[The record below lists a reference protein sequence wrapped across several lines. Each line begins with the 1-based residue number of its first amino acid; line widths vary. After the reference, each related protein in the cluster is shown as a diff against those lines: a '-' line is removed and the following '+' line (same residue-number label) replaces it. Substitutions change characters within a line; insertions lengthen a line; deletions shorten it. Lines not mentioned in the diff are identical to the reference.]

1 MRRKI
6 TFLAAPILIALS
18 TLFLSS
24 NAFADVPNSVKV
36 KAAYEGVWQCLSNGA
51 YSTSFNASVGGAG
64 MANKTLSGSTV
75 KLPYGL
81 TDARDNNTNCT
92 EILKGFR
99 DNYRSDDNLNKGLM
113 KSGMWS
119 NQNALAVKNYFAGT
133 GNNGGAGTMG
143 YKAQPVGNVDSGQ
156 PTSRL
161 EVSLNKD
168 RIGGNTCTKLTDDGG
183 TTLAGTQ
190 SFYKQ
195 DGSVVQKLLFP
206 KITKNKSGNW
216 FTGDVSTDST
226 GINVP
231 EPGDGEIETFYFCN
245 DNSWITVQD
254 IGTNKS
260 PQYRISGT
268 YTQYVMNE
276 YNQLT
281 PSVTDIGEAYVM
293 SDGANGWSYGG
304 NGGLFSV
311 NIVPGVVEASGEFD
325 DYKLTYMNS
334 GTVEQAKATQMQ
346 TIKTIN
352 SSNAAG
358 YSMSLGASAGY
369 DKLKLTNAE
378 IYSLYTYYIK
388 DVFRYPV
395 ICEGESDFSSYNNS
409 NSKKVQWAKDKT
421 CRVFTKAIVNPPQY
435 AVYGVDNNNH
445 FTKVVTID
453 KVIEKLNALPESVL
467 NGSGAEAGGSVP
479 GADDPD
485 EGAADGAQKS
495 ACETASGSLGW
506 IICPVMTTMNNAVNG
521 LYNNLIQP
529 ILEVN
534 ANALKTSTSGTS
546 STVGN
551 SSGVYDAWSTF
562 RNYANIAFAIALAI
576 VILSQLT
583 GIGLSNYNV
592 KKILP
597 RLIMVIVLVNISFIL
612 CQLAVDISNVLG
624 TALQEELT
632 KMAEGIWGDVAMS
645 GNNFFGGNV
654 LGGVL
659 DVFLNVGVVTSVLGI
674 SVAAISNWGVW
685 LIPLL
690 LVAITFVVSVIFFFI
705 ILAVRQAGIFI
716 LITLAPLAIICYAL
730 PNTKSLFDRWYKMFT
745 SLLIV
750 YPICGLM
757 MGGGQFASALLMK
770 VGTDSSMG
778 LIMLLVA
785 VIVSVAPFFLIPT
798 VVKSSMGALGN
809 IGAKL
814 STMGSKAGGFLGGA
828 FVGSRAGKRL
838 KESTDHRN
846 ENQQLNR
853 DKRYLN
859 RINKR
864 LSNDKHVSDR
874 AKARAGRI
882 ANRVL
887 ATEKDRS
894 SNAFRAD
901 QMATAGGIAAMI
913 ANQTAGLDEDME
925 RAEVANTLAQYQ
937 AMDGSDG
944 GVNFNQ
950 LEAAT
955 IRDASGNLQRDSNG
969 NVLRD
974 MNDNSLE
981 VEYNRQLDA
990 LQNDPED
997 KAALRRVKALQQ
1009 YFATQGEP
1017 GRAVVQRA
1025 FESRIV
1031 SGQIGGLDKAA
1042 SAIARDGK
1050 FLSDIKGSG
1059 GRDMFAMVNDLASG
1073 RAQTGATGV
1082 AHYRKQGAQ
1091 KYDAQALANLDD
1103 GARERLM
1110 RTALSGNFKDEDLNA
1125 ISASAREALS
1135 NDNIQVKP
1143 EQEADLRK
1151 LAMAGYAHGA
1161 SSSATSG
1168 TVGSNAMAA
1177 SNVREID
1184 SAAKFIRSM
1193 NGGSKFAAGTNASNN
1208 NDYKMIQGMAQNAQT
1223 ALKDSTKTYSQEQV
1237 KAMQDVI
1244 KAARDMGVKND
1255 VNNDFGSVDP
1265 ARIQVRG
1272 VEPMAIPTPPPGF
1285 TAGGIWTGG
1294 AAGPNRVQQAALDH
1308 YLQQRAAAES
1318 YNREHFGSSTG
1329 TGSGS
1334 GSGSGSGG
1342 TP

>member
-334 GTVEQAKATQMQ
+334 GTVEQTKATQIQ
-346 TIKTIN
+346 TIN

-358 YSMSLGASAGY
+358 Y
-369 DKLKLTNAE
+369 DKLKLTNAAGYDELKLTDAE

-495 ACETASGSLGW
+495 ACETAAGSLGW

-632 KMAEGIWGDVAMS
+632 GMAEGIWGDVAMS

-659 DVFLNVGVVTSVLGI
+659 DVFLNAGVATSVLGI
-674 SVAAISNWGVW
+674 SVVAITNWNIW
-685 LIPLL
+685 LIPLF

-778 LIMLLVA
+778 LIMLLVS

-798 VVKSSMGALGN
+798 VVKNSMGALGN

-814 STMGSKAGGFLGGA
+814 STMGSKAGSFLGGA
-828 FVGSRAGKRL
+828 LVGPQSRAGRFFKEAGDHYDQSRQL
-838 KESTDHRN
+838 K
-846 ENQQLNR
+846 R
-853 DKRYLN
+853 DKKFLDYV
-859 RINKR
+859 NKR
-864 LSNDKHVSDR
+864 MSNDKFVFGGT
-874 AKARAGRI
+874 KARAGRV

-887 ATEKDRS
+887 AAEKDRS
-894 SNAFRAD
+894 TSKFRAD
-901 QMATAGGIAAMI
+901 QMTTAGGIAAMI
-913 ANQTAGLDEDME
+913 GNQAAGLEDDMDK
-925 RAEVANTLAQYQ
+925 AEVANSVAQYQ
-937 AMDGSDG
+937 QERMMCIDESDG
-944 GVNFNQ
+944 GKEKAVDVNK
-950 LEAAT
+950 LEAA
-955 IRDASGNLQRDSNG
+955 RDSSG
-969 NVLRD
+969 K
-974 MNDNSLE
+974 MIMDNSLE
-981 VEYNRQLDA
+981 AEFARQVA
-990 LQNDPED
+990 AVQANPED
-997 KAALRRVKALQQ
+997 KTALRRAKAIQQ
-1009 YFATQGEP
+1009 LLIDQDEHGVEAMQRVYAESMAAGTAGDINSVR
-1017 GRAVVQRA
+1017 GIRKLAV
-1025 FESRIV
+1025 
-1031 SGQIGGLDKAA
+1031 
-1042 SAIARDGK
+1042 SA
-1050 FLSDIKGSG
+1050 LSDNKRFGAVKQNDYGFSKMLTDLKSG
-1059 GRDMFAMVNDLASG
+1059 KATHVGAGASDHYAALA
-1073 RAQTGATGV
+1073 AGATGE
-1082 AHYRKQGAQ
+1082 AIAKMGE
-1091 KYDAQALANLDD
+1091 
-1103 GARERLM
+1103 GARRRLIQAANDGHVAQEDQAKLAQSAREVLSNPNLGSRLKPGERDDLKKL
-1110 RTALSGNFKDEDLNA
+1110 ALSGYTL
-1125 ISASAREALS
+1125 
-1135 NDNIQVKP
+1135 
-1143 EQEADLRK
+1143 
-1151 LAMAGYAHGA
+1151 GA
-1161 SSSATSG
+1161 SGSATTS
-1168 TVGSNAMAA
+1168 TNGSNAFANSSVSEVHSVADYMRHLDS
-1177 SNVREID
+1177 SNAQD
-1184 SAAKFIRSM
+1184 YKFIQS
-1193 NGGSKFAAGTNASNN
+1193 A
-1208 NDYKMIQGMAQNAQT
+1208 AQNAQT
-1223 ALKDSTKTYSQEQV
+1223 ALKDSTKSYDQDQIR
-1237 KAMQDVI
+1237 AMQDVL
-1244 KAARDMGVKND
+1244 KAANDKGVTAMGTGGQ
-1255 VNNDFGSVDP
+1255 FRADP
-1265 ARIQVRG
+1265 ASIRVRG

-1285 TAGGIWTGG
+1285 TVGGTWTGG
-1294 AAGPNRVQQAALDH
+1294 GAGPDRVQQAALDH
-1308 YLQQRAAAES
+1308 YLEQRAAAES

-1334 GSGSGSGG
+1334 GSGSGSSG